1 MNETILAVAV
11 LCASVL
17 LTVVDPAKSS
27 ILEYVVISLIGY
39 ICGRTQE
46 RVRACDLKGKV
57 NAKSHF
63 PKS

>member
-17 LTVVDPAKSS
+17 LTVVSPDRSYV
-27 ILEYVVISLIGY
+27 LEYVVISLIGY
-39 ICGRTQE
+39 LCGRTQE
-46 RVRACDLKGKV
+46 RVRACDLKGKI
-57 NAKSHF
+57 NAKSHP